1 MSRRRRYISFRLV
14 AVHEWRVLEIPSI
27 SNRWLRLRGCPVWVS
42 ERRKLEVGV
51 YSFSSYFVFQGIF
64 RRSHLRQEQHWQQLV
79 SKLSWGF
86 SFLVAAPVVFAEP
99 FLTPFRYWIRAYTF
113 SSGILWTTQLSNDS
127 REDEKRGGGTK
138 PTVKYTKRSVTFCYG
153 SLGTN
158 HWPKRKKR
166 RYFLVGIQEREKGA
180 DLESERKSQ
189 SS

>member
-1 MSRRRRYISFRLV
+1 MTCPWNPIYFQPLAPFTRLPSMSKWEEETGSGSIFFFLLFRLSRDLSPKPLKTRTTLATV
-14 AVHEWRVLEIPSI
+14 SLQIVL
-27 SNRWLRLRGCPVWVS
+27 
-42 ERRKLEVGV
+42 
-51 YSFSSYFVFQGIF
+51 GIF
-64 RRSHLRQEQHWQQLV
+64 VSRCCPSCFRR
-79 SKLSWGF
+79 
-86 SFLVAAPVVFAEP
+86 
-99 FLTPFRYWIRAYTF
+99 TF
-113 SSGILWTTQLSNDS
+113 PHAIPILNQSLYIFVWNTLNDQLSNDS

>member
-1 MSRRRRYISFRLV
+1 MTCPWNPIYFQPLAPFTRLPSMSKWEEETGSGSIFFFLLFRLSRDLSPKP
-14 AVHEWRVLEIPSI
+14 A
-27 SNRWLRLRGCPVWVS
+27 
-42 ERRKLEVGV
+42 
-51 YSFSSYFVFQGIF
+51 
-64 RRSHLRQEQHWQQLV
+64 SHLRQEQHWQQLV

-86 SFLVAAPVVFAEP
+86 SYLVAAPVVFAEP